1 MVKWILRQQK
11 TKLNEKDKNKSE
23 KNMVKGDFKEQEL
36 ENVDEDGPKWREY
49 SIFLY
54 RINGHGIDCKD
65 WRKFHN
71 SQFS

>member
-1 MVKWILRQQK
+1 MKKRKKRKKKVRKQ
-11 TKLNEKDKNKSE
+11 
-23 KNMVKGDFKEQEL
+23 NMVKGDFKEQEEL
-36 ENVDEDGPKWREY
+36 ENVDEDDPKWREY

-54 RINGHGIDCKD
+54 RISGNGIDCKD